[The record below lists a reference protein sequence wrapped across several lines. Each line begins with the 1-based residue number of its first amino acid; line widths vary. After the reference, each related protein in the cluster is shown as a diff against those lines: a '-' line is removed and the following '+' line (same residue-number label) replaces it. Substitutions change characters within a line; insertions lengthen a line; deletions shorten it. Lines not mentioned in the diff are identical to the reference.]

1 MSEVCCLKEF
11 GHFLNKLRLRKGLTL
26 VQASER
32 IGISYNY
39 LSELENGKKA
49 PKDDQVVR
57 KIADLYDV
65 NEDKLFRMLG
75 RLPLGT
81 LEHIRHYSPALLS
94 VLSEVERNV
103 DLTPEQRKSI
113 EEQIIN
119 IYKKYL
125 DKQ

>member
-1 MSEVCCLKEF
+1 MNEECCLKEF
-11 GHFLNKLRLRKGLTL
+11 GRFLNKLRLRKGLTL
-26 VQASER
+26 VQASEK

-39 LSELENGKKA
+39 LSELENGKKS

-57 KIADLYDV
+57 KIANLYGV
-65 NEDKLFRMLG
+65 NEDILFRKLG

-81 LEHIRHYSPALLS
+81 MEHIRHYSPALLS
-94 VLSEVERNV
+94 LLSEVERKV

-113 EEQIIN
+113 EEQIMN

-125 DKQ
+125 DKS